1 MLLQALR
8 EYSSRIDDLGPPMYK
23 LTPIRYEVQLDA
35 AGKPVGLITMSGTG
49 RAADRGLPLL
59 VPSIVRSSGIRPIL
73 LADRG
78 DYALGWGD
86 GPRVARAHQAFIDLV
101 NDCVAATD
109 DNDVRAVATFLSSP
123 PESRIPMPAD
133 ADSQSNVTFS
143 VDGRRPIDAQ
153 SVRAFWAAHADR
165 SASADDSR
173 DMQCIVCGEQ
183 RSPVPRMPF
192 MIKGLGPVGGQSSGT
207 ALISANS
214 NVFESYGLENNLIA
228 PTCSECAERV
238 SKSLNALI
246 EDEASRLYLGRVL
259 YVFWTREPTDFAW
272 ETLLTGADAGQVR
285 ALLTAAQ
292 RGRIGATALDST
304 SFYCVALSGSGGRVA
319 VRDWIDI
326 TVDEAR
332 QNLARYFI
340 LQRLVDARSGEQRFL
355 GIWSLTHATVREG
368 SKDDPLPDVGQALL
382 RVALRGGAL
391 PITLVAQVM
400 RRVRAEQGVT
410 YPQAALIKMVLA
422 SQESEG
428 WETYMVGLDESNRD
442 PAYLCGRLLAVLD
455 AIQRAALGQRNATI
469 IDRFFGS
476 ASTAPLSV
484 FGRLTRGAQPHLAR
498 LRRDRPGTYIALDR
512 QLTEI
517 TAAIDAFPRTLS
529 LRQQGMFVLGY
540 YHQKAADT
548 EAWNQRTAAR
558 RAAHAN
564 PSPEI
569 EDETTAEENEG

>member
-8 EYSSRIDDLGPPMYK
+8 EYSFRIKDLGPSMYK
-23 LTPIRYEVQLDA
+23 LTPIRYEVQLDVE
-35 AGKPVGLITMSGTG
+35 GNPIGLVAMSGSE
-49 RAADRGLPLL
+49 RNADRGLPLFA
-59 VPSIVRSSGIRPIL
+59 PSIVRSSGITPL
-73 LADRG
+73 LLTDRI
-78 DYALGWGD
+78 DYALGWGE
-86 GPRVARAHQAFIDLV
+86 GRRVAQAHQAFIDLV
-101 NDCVAATD
+101 NDCVVATD
-109 DNDVRAVATFLSSP
+109 NNDVRAVATYLALP
-123 PESRIPMPAD
+123 PESRIPMPDVAE
-133 ADSQSNVTFS
+133 SQAYVTFS
-143 VDGRRPIDAQ
+143 VAGRRPIDAQ
-153 SVRAFWAAHADR
+153 VVRDFWAVRAIRTIMAN
-165 SASADDSR
+165 DSE
-173 DMQCIVCGEQ
+173 DMQCIVCDEQ
-183 RSPVPRMPF
+183 RPPVRLLPF
-192 MIKGLGPVGGQSSGT
+192 MIMGLKPVGGQSSGT

-214 NVFESYGLENNLIA
+214 DVSESYGLENNLIA

-238 SKSLNALI
+238 TKALNTLI
-246 EDEASRLYLGRVL
+246 EDESSRLYLGRVL
-259 YVFWTREPTDFAW
+259 YVYWTREPTDFAW
-272 ETLLTGADAGQVR
+272 ETLLIGADSGQVR

-292 RGRIGATALDST
+292 RGRIGATVLDST
-304 SFYCVALSGSGGRVA
+304 SFYCVALSGSVGRVV

-326 TVDEAR
+326 TVSEAR
-332 QNLARYFI
+332 QNLARYFM
-340 LQRLVDARSGEQRFL
+340 LQRLIDARSGEQRFL
-355 GIWSLTHATVREG
+355 GIRSLTNATVREG
-368 SKDDPLPDVGQALL
+368 GKEGPLPDVGQALM

-391 PITLVAQVM
+391 PITLVALVM